1 MGIEDVFKL
10 LLVLVLVIYG
20 FTILAFTFG
29 VLKTGRL
36 IGSWPEILIKPSTFQ
51 PGHTVSVIIPVRNEA
66 GHILRIL
73 EEMRNQDFPVNL
85 LEVIVVDDFSEDSS
99 MAYAERFAKQFPEF
113 PLVLVPSATLE
124 RKAFGK
130 KRAIERAVTRAK
142 GEIILCTDA
151 DTMHGSGWISAMA
164 GGFGLIQP
172 QMVLGPVVFCHGK
185 NLLQKIQTLE
195 FMGIMGTTAGS
206 ASLGY
211 PVMCNGANLGYRRA
225 AFIET
230 GGYSGN
236 LQFGSG
242 DDQFLMNS
250 IRKHFGQYAIIYT
263 NDRKAIVS
271 TEPEASLNGFLNQRL
286 RWVSKSRGYRDPVV
300 IAVGMVTW
308 FIHFLLLGG
317 MVLGIYFPEILVL
330 SLALWLIKILLEYPM
345 VWLMMRFFRKRELS
359 GYYFMAQVFQLV
371 YVVLVG
377 MLGLF
382 LPYRWKGRK
391 G

>member
-1 MGIEDVFKL
+1 MGFEDIFTL
-10 LLVLVLVIYG
+10 LLILVLVIHG
-20 FTILAFTFG
+20 FMILAFTVG
-29 VLKTGRL
+29 LLKTGRL
-36 IGSWPEILIKPSTFQ
+36 IGSWPETLIKPSTPQ

-85 LEVIVVDDFSEDSS
+85 LEVIVVDDFSEDNS
-99 MAYAERFAKQFPEF
+99 MVCAERFEKQFPEF
-113 PLVLVPSATLE
+113 PLVLIPSRSLE
-124 RKAFGK
+124 RKEFGK

-164 GGFGLIQP
+164 GSFCLIQP
-172 QMVLGPVVFCHGK
+172 QMVLGPVVFCQEK

-225 AFIET
+225 AFIAT
-230 GGYSGN
+230 GGYRGN

-250 IRKHFGQYAIIYT
+250 IRKHFGQHAIIYT
-263 NDRKAIVS
+263 NDRSAIVS
-271 TEPEASLNGFLNQRL
+271 TEPEASLTGFLNQRL
-286 RWVSKSRGYRDPVV
+286 RWVSKSRGYSDPVV

-308 FIHFLLLGG
+308 FIHFLLL
-317 MVLGIYFPEILVL
+317 VGIVSGIFFPEILIL

-345 VWLMMRFFRKRELS
+345 VWLMMRFFRKKELS
-359 GYYFMAQVFQLV
+359 GYYFIAQVFQLV

>member
-1 MGIEDVFKL
+1 MGFEDVFTL
-10 LLVLVLVIYG
+10 LLVLVLFIHG
-20 FTILAFTFG
+20 FTILAFTVG
-29 VLKTGRL
+29 VLNTGRL
-36 IGSWPEILIKPSTFQ
+36 IGSHPGTLLNPSSPH
-51 PGHTVSVIIPVRNEA
+51 PGHTVSVIIPVRNETS
-66 GHILRIL
+66 HILRIL

-85 LEVIVVDDFSEDSS
+85 LEVIVVDDFSDDSS
-99 MAYAERFAKQFPEF
+99 MAYAEWFAKQFPEF
-113 PLVLVPSATLE
+113 PLVLISSATLE

-130 KRAIERAVTRAK
+130 KRAIERAVAKAK

-164 GGFGLIQP
+164 GSFGLIQP
-172 QMVLGPVVFCHGK
+172 QMVLGPVVFCQEK

-195 FMGIMGTTAGS
+195 FMGIIGTTAGS
-206 ASLGY
+206 ACLGY

-225 AFIET
+225 AFIAT

-250 IRKHFGQYAIIYT
+250 IRKHFGQHAIIYT
-263 NDRKAIVS
+263 NDRSAIVS
-271 TEPEASLNGFLNQRL
+271 TEPEASLIGFLNQRL
-286 RWVSKSRGYRDPVV
+286 RWVSKSRGYSDPVV

-308 FIHFLLLGG
+308 FIHFLLLSG
-317 MVLGIYFPEILVL
+317 MVLGMFFREILVL

-345 VWLMMRFFRKRELS
+345 VWLMMRFFRKKELS
-359 GYYFMAQVFQLV
+359 GYYFIAQVFQLV